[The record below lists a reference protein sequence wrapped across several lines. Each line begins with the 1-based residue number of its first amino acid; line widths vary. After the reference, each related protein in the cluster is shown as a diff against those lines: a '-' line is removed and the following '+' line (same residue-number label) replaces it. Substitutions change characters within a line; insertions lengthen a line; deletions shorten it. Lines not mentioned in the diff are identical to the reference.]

1 MNSQL
6 QKQILIGGLAGL
18 LVLVLI
24 YFFLGGKRDDL
35 AALKTSNAALTVE
48 VNRGYALKDI
58 YEKLKVEVADQEK
71 MIEELVRIMPTDA
84 DRGEIP
90 YRIKKLELDK
100 YIQLE
105 KTFRAQ
111 KDSLEKKKQVMLGL
125 KTYQHLPVHL
135 LEELAN
141 AMPDDVWFKEINQ
154 KGLSI
159 SIKGESSSFE
169 AINQFRNRLL
179 GAPKWFQNV
188 NYPAANKVG
197 RTVEFTISCDLK
209 NSA

>member
-1 MNSQL
+1 MIKINLLGDTLAQAATKKPDRVEPGQDFRDPELGRSSFPIAGVLLGVLLPCVGGVYYIWLNGQVEQATRTRDAL
-6 QKQILIGGLAGL
+6 QA
-18 LVLVLI
+18 
-24 YFFLGGKRDDL
+24 
-35 AALKTSNAALTVE
+35 
-48 VNRGYALKDI
+48 
-58 YEKLKVEVADQEK
+58 
-71 MIEELVRIMPTDA
+71 
-84 DRGEIP
+84 
-90 YRIKKLELDK
+90 KKLELDK

>member
-1 MNSQL
+1 MIKINLLGDTLAQAATKKPDRVEPAQDFRDPELGRSSFPIAGVL
-6 QKQILIGGLAGL
+6 LGVLLPCVGGVYYIWLNG
-18 LVLVLI
+18 
-24 YFFLGGKRDDL
+24 
-35 AALKTSNAALTVE
+35 
-48 VNRGYALKDI
+48 
-58 YEKLKVEVADQEK
+58 KVEQAT
-71 MIEELVRIMPTDA
+71 RTRDA
-84 DRGEIP
+84 LQA
-90 YRIKKLELDK
+90 KKLELDK
-100 YIQLE
+100 YIELE

>member
-1 MNSQL
+1 MIKINLLGDTLAQV
-6 QKQILIGGLAGL
+6 GGKKTEKPEAMPVYAEAEGARRSSFPVVGVL
-18 LVLVLI
+18 LGVMLPC
-24 YFFLGGKRDDL
+24 LGGVYYIWLNGKVAQAHRVQADL
-35 AALKTSNAALTVE
+35 QAK
-48 VNRGYALKDI
+48 K
-58 YEKLKVEVADQEK
+58 K
-71 MIEELVRIMPTDA
+71 EL
-84 DRGEIP
+84 E
-90 YRIKKLELDK
+90 K

-111 KDSLEKKKQVMLGL
+111 KDSLQKKREVMVGL
-125 KTYQHLPVHL
+125 KTFQHLPVHL

-141 AMPDDVWFKEINQ
+141 AMPDDVWFKEIDQ

-169 AINQFRNRLL
+169 AINQLRNRLL
-179 GAPKWFQNV
+179 GQTKWFQNV